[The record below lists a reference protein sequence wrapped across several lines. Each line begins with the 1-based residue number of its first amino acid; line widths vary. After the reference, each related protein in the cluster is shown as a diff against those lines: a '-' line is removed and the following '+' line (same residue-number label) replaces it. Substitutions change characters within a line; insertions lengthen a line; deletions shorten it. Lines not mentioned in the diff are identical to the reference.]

1 MREHADSFGEKVAF
15 EDDKRAVTYG
25 DLEARARTAGAGH
38 LVGLGVRRG
47 DRVMI
52 CLRRQRGDAQELTA
66 LSPGPTRPVPEEL
79 EAFQTT
85 GTAGSVAA
93 GRISYL
99 FGLRGPAITVDTVTT
114 WGVCGR
120 RTAHVLWPRRG

>member
-1 MREHADSFGEKVAF
+1 
-15 EDDKRAVTYG
+15 
-25 DLEARARTAGAGH
+25 
-38 LVGLGVRRG
+38 
-47 DRVMI
+47 MI
-52 CLRRQRGDAQELTA
+52 CLRRQRGDDRELTA
-66 LSPGPTRPVPEEL
+66 LSSGRPRPAPVEL

-99 FGLRGPAITVDTVTT
+99 LGLRGPAITVDTATT
-114 WGVCGR
+114 WEVCGR

>member
-1 MREHADSFGEKVAF
+1 
-15 EDDKRAVTYG
+15 
-25 DLEARARTAGAGH
+25 
-38 LVGLGVRRG
+38 
-47 DRVMI
+47 MI
-52 CLRRQRGDAQELTA
+52 CLRRQRGDTRELTA
-66 LSPGPTRPVPEEL
+66 LPPGRRQHRSAPLGQPPRPVPEEL

-99 FGLRGPAITVDTVTT
+99 LGLRGPAITVDTVTT